1 MKQTTNLL
9 VDQIFDNE
17 LLDEEF
23 CEYLRKRLDDKVV
36 DELQI
41 EIQVL
46 IGDIVPRAQRNTN
59 WNEKLQ

>member
-46 IGDIVPRAQRNTN
+46 IGDIVPRAQRNN
-59 WNEKLQ
+59 QSGFQ

>member
-46 IGDIVPRAQRNTN
+46 IGDIVPRTQRNN
-59 WNEKLQ
+59 QSGFQ

>member
-46 IGDIVPRAQRNTN
+46 IGDIVPR
-59 WNEKLQ
+59 KSL